1 MVFMLPFYRLF
12 PLDAA
17 ILVYPMKRLLISDA
31 HLTGLQDPNQAL
43 LVDLLMKTDADEVY
57 FLGDVFHFWWGQA
70 GYRDPDFEPF
80 LSAIERLR
88 ERQISCHWVRGN
100 HDFHLGPVLEEDLG
114 VVVADQF
121 RLTIS
126 GAEVLLV
133 HGDEADRSFG
143 YRLTKAV
150 LRGRVFAGLMNR
162 LSPERVKFIG
172 QKMAGSS
179 RDHMGS
185 NTRLL
190 LAQEEWA
197 TAQHKSG
204 VDVVVLGHSHAP
216 GISQLASGILVN
228 LGDFVQAHTYL
239 EIDSELRLCR
249 WRSGHGDTIEKQR
262 IL

>member
-1 MVFMLPFYRLF
+1 MVFMHPFYRLF

-17 ILVYPMKRLLISDA
+17 ILVPPMKRLFISDA

-43 LVDLLMKTDADEVY
+43 LVDLLMKTNADEVY
-57 FLGDVFHFWWGQA
+57 FLGDVFHFWWGQP
-70 GYRDPDFEPF
+70 GFRDPEFEPF
-80 LSAIERLR
+80 LSAIESLR
-88 ERQISCHWVRGN
+88 ERLVPCFWVRGN

-114 VVVADQF
+114 VVVADRF
-121 RLTIS
+121 RLTIA

-150 LRGRVFAGLMNR
+150 LRGRLFAWLMNR
-162 LSPERVKFIG
+162 LSPGGIKTLGRR
-172 QKMAGSS
+172 MAGTS

-185 NTRLL
+185 NAGLI
-190 LAQEEWA
+190 LAQKEWA
-197 TAQHKSG
+197 EKQHQDG

-239 EIDSELRLCR
+239 EIDSELRLCH
-249 WRSGHGDTIEKQR
+249 WRLGHGDTIEKQS